1 MTRLRSTDIK
11 DIGCALHD
19 YDASLL
25 KKTGHPLR
33 GIAIQAAGIS
43 ERAMEE
49 GLAAHR
55 VAVAPVTTGEGIIEG
70 FAEAVCQ
77 ILTHLGAEAFVTTGT
92 DVQGLAEA
100 MGKGATIL
108 FCADDDRFVALGFAP
123 RKVIDNTDATARGF
137 VAALDLMAGGLRDR
151 KVLVIGGAGRVGW
164 KAASFLKHKGAQV
177 SAFDIDQHK
186 LESLA
191 MGSNIRV
198 EAELEKSLMRHRF
211 FFDASPAADL
221 IRAKHI
227 RPDTL
232 IAAPGVPLG
241 LTEEAY
247 PLVQERLIHDPLQIG
262 VATMLAE
269 VLVDSESGVPERSP
283 GGNRY

>member
-11 DIGCALHD
+11 HIGHTLND
-19 YDASLL
+19 YDASLV
-25 KKTGHPLR
+25 KKTGYPLR

-49 GLAAHR
+49 GLKAHR
-55 VAVAPVTTGEGIIEG
+55 VAVVPVTTGEGIIQG
-70 FAEAVCQ
+70 FVEAVCQ

-92 DVQGLAEA
+92 DVQGFAEA

-108 FCADDDRFVALGFAP
+108 FCADDDRFVALHFAS
-123 RKVIDNTDATARGF
+123 RKVVDNDDATAKGF

-151 KVLVIGGAGRVGW
+151 EVLVIGGAGRVGW
-164 KAASFLKHKGAQV
+164 KAVSLLRYKGAQV
-177 SAFDIDQHK
+177 FAFDIDQLK
-186 LESLA
+186 LEALTR
-191 MGSNIRV
+191 GSNVRV
-198 EAELEKSLMRHRF
+198 EAELEESLMKHRF
-211 FFDASPAADL
+211 FFDASPGTDL
-221 IRAKHI
+221 IRAEHI

-241 LTEEAY
+241 VTEVAY

-269 VLVDSESGVPERSP
+269 VVAGSKSDLSE
-283 GGNRY
+283 